1 MRAIDAA
8 MPHPADAVTQNRRA
22 LADAACVVLD
32 TDTTSWY
39 SMRHRLV
46 DIDAVCCRVDGQE
59 LTTFQR
65 CIDLERPKPPD
76 VHQVHGITDRVVQ
89 GQPPIEHVL
98 PQFLESWALPDILL
112 LANNAR
118 FDLSAIA
125 EECAITII
133 YDRGS
138 PRPGPRTMTL
148 SVVVEFNSVAYVV
161 THCHHSGIKKT
172 FRLDCIRKCRLEEE
186 GRQSW
191 PRSLKANAL
200 AHLVSSR

>member
-1 MRAIDAA
+1 
-8 MPHPADAVTQNRRA
+8 
-22 LADAACVVLD
+22 
-32 TDTTSWY
+32 
-39 SMRHRLV
+39 
-46 DIDAVCCRVDGQE
+46 VCCRVDGQE

-89 GQPPIEHVL
+89 GQPTIEHVL

-161 THCHHSGIKKT
+161 THCHHSGIEKT
-172 FRLDCIRKCRLEEE
+172 FRLDRIRKCRLEEE

-200 AHLVSSR
+200 AHSVSSR